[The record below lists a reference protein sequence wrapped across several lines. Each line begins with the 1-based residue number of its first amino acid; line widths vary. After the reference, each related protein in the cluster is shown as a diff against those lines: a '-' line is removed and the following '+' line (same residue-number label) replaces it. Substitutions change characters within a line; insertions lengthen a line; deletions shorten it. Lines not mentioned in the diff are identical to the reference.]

1 MFSKR
6 RGRRRRIIGSKQN
19 VDDLQTTN
27 CKKKRYIIF
36 KIIINNDNH
45 NELNFNIV
53 LLLTV
58 KIQKKK
64 MKKPIRKW
72 DENKK

>member
-1 MFSKR
+1 MLMTF
-6 RGRRRRIIGSKQN
+6 KQ
-19 VDDLQTTN
+19 LIA
-27 CKKKRYIIF
+27 KKRYIIF